1 MPMTYF
7 LNYRM
12 AILRGG
18 GLKNYHC
25 AFKLL
30 NLLTKCAIKFIHFM
44 QYRSSLYISD
54 IFKIILPETEK

>member
-12 AILRGG
+12 AILRAGD

-54 IFKIILPETEK
+54 IF